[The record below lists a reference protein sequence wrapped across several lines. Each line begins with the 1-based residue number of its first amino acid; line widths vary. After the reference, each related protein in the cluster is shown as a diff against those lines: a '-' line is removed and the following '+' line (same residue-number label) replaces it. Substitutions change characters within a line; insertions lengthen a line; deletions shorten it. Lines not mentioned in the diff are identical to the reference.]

1 MKQSLYILFLILF
14 VSFITSCKKTPP
26 IEETNTSTPIVFAVT
41 GACLGYNID
50 YKAGDDNYYM
60 YSNYDQ
66 LNASPFNFNS
76 VLKQNNCTTNCPFSV
91 GITLTAQTF
100 DTIAFNPNSSFN
112 NSTSYSFYAD
122 SSVQS
127 IIFDTNQINVFFTDI
142 NGTRYDSQNVQFQN
156 GYFNIISVQDFN
168 NNELGQKT
176 KKVSFELSCLVSSQY
191 TFQSSDSLVLSG
203 SFAFA
208 YPSP

>member
-1 MKQSLYILFLILF
+1 MKQSSYILLLILF
-14 VSFITSCKKTPP
+14 TFIAISCKKTPP
-26 IEETNTSTPIVFAVT
+26 IEETNTSTPIVFTVT
-41 GACLGYNID
+41 GSCLGYNID
-50 YKAGDDNYYM
+50 YKAGDNSYYM
-60 YSNYDQ
+60 YSDYSQ
-66 LNASPFNFNS
+66 LNASPYNFNS

-91 GITLTAQTF
+91 GITLTARSF
-100 DTIAFNPNSSFN
+100 DTINFNPNDSFYD
-112 NSTSYSFYAD
+112 STSYSFYAD

-127 IIFDTNQINVFFTDI
+127 IIFDTNQINAFFTDA
-142 NGTRYDSQNVQFQN
+142 NGTRYDSQNVQFQS
-156 GYFNIISVQDFN
+156 GYFNILSVQDFE

-176 KKVSFELSCLVSSQY
+176 KKVFFELSCLVSSQY